1 MTLLKRTAAT
11 FGIAAWLCSSALVA
25 QGGAEEARK
34 YFNIG
39 AKAYQQGSYDDALA
53 AFREAYRLSQRPG
66 LLFSMAQAHRMQYFR
81 SNKPEDLKQ
90 AIALYREYLKKDAAG
105 SRKGDSEQ
113 ALATLVPILE
123 RLEGEG
129 AAERMAAA
137 PMMTPTKPRVMIDSP
152 VPGATITF
160 DGRPA
165 GRLPF
170 VDEVAPGK
178 HRFVVSKAGYEDY
191 SREFSVD
198 PRVGVPPFDV
208 PLVEKPALLTIRAPE
223 GAEIEVDGRPQGEA
237 PLPPIAIRP
246 GRHFI
251 AVSMNGR
258 EPFTRDVDLRR
269 GERRTLDATLESTGQ
284 RTASWILMGV
294 GVGGM
299 LAGGALGFAALGK
312 ESDAQDILDEA
323 DSSGNLPSERL
334 GDYEDLR
341 QDRDDLRLAALITA
355 GAGFA
360 VTATGL
366 VLFAFDSP
374 RVRVPARD
382 EQRAPEPEPT
392 SPASAPSMEVSALPL
407 LGPGLA
413 GAALG
418 GRF

>member
-1 MTLLKRTAAT
+1 MKRIAAT
-11 FGIAAWLCSSALVA
+11 IGIATWLCAASTSA
-25 QGGAEEARK
+25 QSGAAEARK

-39 AKAYQQGSYDDALA
+39 AKAYQQGNYDDALA
-53 AFREAYRLSQRPG
+53 AFREAYRLSQRAG

-90 AIALYREYLKKDAAG
+90 AIGLYREYLKKEPNG

-113 ALATLVPILE
+113 ALAALVPILE

-129 AAERMAAA
+129 AAERTSAA
-137 PMMTPTKPRVMIDSP
+137 PMMAPTKPRVMIDSA
-152 VPGATITF
+152 VVGATITF
-160 DGRPA
+160 DGKPA

-170 VDEVAPGK
+170 VKEVAPGK
-178 HRFVVSKAGYEDY
+178 HRFVVQKSGYEDY
-191 SREFSVD
+191 SREFTVD

-208 PLVEKPALLTIRAPE
+208 PLIEKPAQLTIRAPE
-223 GAEIEVDGRPQGEA
+223 GAEVELDGRPQGEA
-237 PLPPIAIRP
+237 PLPPIAARP
-246 GRHFI
+246 GRHFV
-251 AVSMNGR
+251 AVTMNGR
-258 EPFTRDVDLRR
+258 EPFTRDIALRR
-269 GERRTLDATLESTGQ
+269 GERRTLDAELESTGQ

-299 LAGGALGFAALGK
+299 IAGGALGFLALGK

-323 DSSGNLPSERL
+323 DTKGNLPSGRL
-334 GDYEDLR
+334 VEYEELR
-341 QDRDDLRLAALITA
+341 QERDDLRLAALITA

-374 RVRVPARD
+374 KVRVPARE
-382 EQRAPEPEPT
+382 EQRTPEPEPAGPEG
-392 SPASAPSMEVSALPL
+392 SPSMEVSAVPIV
-407 LGPGLA
+407 GPGFG